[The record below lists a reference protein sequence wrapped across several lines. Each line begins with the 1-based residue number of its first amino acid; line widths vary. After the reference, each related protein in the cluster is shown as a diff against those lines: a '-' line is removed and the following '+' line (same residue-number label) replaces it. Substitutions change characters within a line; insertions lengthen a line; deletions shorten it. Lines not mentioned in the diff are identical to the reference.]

1 MGLDNLLAMPTT
13 LHLGP
18 LAREFKML
26 RDISRKYCYDKGRL
40 LFLLFGMDYES
51 VAFERK
57 LATKTKTGDEM
68 RRETRERQTT
78 HRADDEKREAL
89 KFISS
94 LSVTK
99 TRLGLSRLSTLA
111 SLDFRCLTTL
121 SFSPDFFF
129 SG

>member
-1 MGLDNLLAMPTT
+1 MGLDSLLVMPTMP
-13 LHLGP
+13 HLGP

-40 LFLLFGMDYES
+40 LFLLSGMEYGS
-51 VAFERK
+51 VAFQRK

-68 RRETRERQTT
+68 RREMRERQTT
-78 HRADDEKREAL
+78 TGRTMKRGAD

-94 LSVTK
+94 LFDTK
-99 TRLGLSRLSTLA
+99 TRFGLSRLPTLA
-111 SLDFRCLTTL
+111 YLDFRCLMTF
-121 SFSPDFFF
+121 SFSSDFFF